1 MKKRRAKQQEVL
13 RGIHPGTYKVLTATH
28 RSKRS
33 ASRQHMLR
41 DHGKQRSQTH
51 NKLRGER
58 VGLSAENS
66 SSRGFLVKGGWE
78 RGEQG
83 SPAPLAFTYILA
95 SWSLGAGKTRWASRS
110 LKKKKT
116 SPNS

>member
-1 MKKRRAKQQEVL
+1 MKKRRAKQQVL
-13 RGIHPGTYKVLTATH
+13 RGIHPGTYKVLTASH
-28 RSKRS
+28 RSERS

-51 NKLRGER
+51 NKFPGER
-58 VGLSAENS
+58 VELSAENS

-83 SPAPLAFTYILA
+83 SPASLAFTYILA

>member
-13 RGIHPGTYKVLTATH
+13 RGIHPGTYKVLTASH

-51 NKLRGER
+51 NKLGGER
-58 VGLSAENS
+58 VGLSAEVWGFH
-66 SSRGFLVKGGWE
+66 RGRGLRVHQGG
-78 RGEQG
+78 
-83 SPAPLAFTYILA
+83 IL
-95 SWSLGAGKTRWASRS
+95 GHI
-110 LKKKKT
+110 
-116 SPNS
+116 